1 MNILN
6 SLLDIFK
13 SDDEQMADIMI
24 KAKPK
29 DKEILA
35 RTMFGEARGEGKE
48 GMLAVGNVIM
58 NRLKDGRSIYKATDK
73 PELTGVENI
82 IKKDKA
88 FSVFNNPQSKDYIN
102 MMKPIEEMGT
112 ADKEAYKLALE
123 ISEGLLTGKLKDNT
137 EGATLYYNPNNVVA
151 TPDWAKSWKT
161 SKTKSI
167 GNHDFYIEVK

>member
-1 MNILN
+1 MLK
-6 SLLDIFK
+6 SLLNIFK

-35 RTMFGEARGEGKE
+35 RAIFGEARGEGE
-48 GMLAVGNVIM
+48 QGMLAVGNVIM

-73 PELTGVENI
+73 PELTGVESI
-82 IKKDKA
+82 IKKDQA
-88 FSVFNNPQSKDYIN
+88 FSVFNNPQSPDYIN
-102 MMKPIEEMGT
+102 MMKPMEEMGT

-137 EGATLYYNPNNVVA
+137 DGSTLYYNPNVA
-151 TPDWAKSWKT
+151 DPDWAKSWKT